1 MEIKQALYFSR
12 DWNSNTNK
20 YTLGY
25 QKIWVIDNSDDNNI
39 VETVNDFVNVA
50 SKPLMEYTP
59 NKGDKLFFLPGCT
72 VPRFKMKTFC
82 EKYKTAMVKYKES
95 ATALFVG
102 PDSFKDMVCRLPSYT
117 YSRPNVE
124 KYLLNYA
131 TTSPMRAALL
141 ETDYKHV
148 YFDYG
153 VTDLLKDAFGKPFN
167 NTAVEYNDETASYY
181 FTSDAAYENYTLTIG
196 NSKIYNQDD
205 ILKRINTGAVM
216 TEEQYI
222 SIQRLFE
229 SSDTQNHKVAIE
241 IMSNCDYEKSCVYL
255 LLLIEKFYGK
265 IYNCP
270 TKNHVNFKSLLKFF
284 GFQSLTN
291 LDLDDIINSLIS
303 RKLLNKANLD
313 ILMPMAI
320 EELSNTGGYDHFV
333 VDKIKVSDAVDKALE
348 ENILDSSKDTHIIP
362 DLDEELT
369 PTI

>member
-12 DWNSNTNK
+12 NWNANTGE

-25 QKIWVIDNSDDNNI
+25 KKIWVIDNSDDNNI
-39 VETVNDFVNVA
+39 VETINDFVIVA

-117 YSRPNVE
+117 HSRPSVE

-153 VTDLLKDAFGKPFN
+153 VTDLLKNNFGKPFN
-167 NTAVEYNDETASYY
+167 NTEVED
-181 FTSDAAYENYTLTIG
+181 
-196 NSKIYNQDD
+196 
-205 ILKRINTGAVM
+205 
-216 TEEQYI
+216 TEELEDQ
-222 SIQRLFE
+222 E
-229 SSDTQNHKVAIE
+229 D
-241 IMSNCDYEKSCVYL
+241 
-255 LLLIEKFYGK
+255 GK
-265 IYNCP
+265 I
-270 TKNHVNFKSLLKFF
+270 T
-284 GFQSLTN
+284 Q
-291 LDLDDIINSLIS
+291 
-303 RKLLNKANLD
+303 
-313 ILMPMAI
+313 
-320 EELSNTGGYDHFV
+320 
-333 VDKIKVSDAVDKALE
+333 
-348 ENILDSSKDTHIIP
+348 
-362 DLDEELT
+362 
-369 PTI
+369 